1 MKKCVQEHYVFDWLY
16 HIPLTDV
23 LQNFIYNLLWLQKVF
38 QNHNFL
44 WYLHLC
50 LQWKTSTYLELLVF
64 PSNGRQFGFYV
75 GCTNNITTT
84 FFFLSL
90 FQWKELQLLVALYS
104 EYCKILSSLI
114 NTSKPLPNWF
124 LSSLTGSEYP
134 CNKTCPLGKDLS
146 NFVSVIRSMSILP
159 LT

>member
-50 LQWKTSTYLELLVF
+50 LQWKTPTYLELLVF
-64 PSNGRQFGFYV
+64 SLKWTTIRFLWGLYEKH
-75 GCTNNITTT
+75 NNH
-84 FFFLSL
+84 FLFLKFISIKRASIVSY
-90 FQWKELQLLVALYS
+90 FIFRVLQG
-104 EYCKILSSLI
+104 LSSLI

-124 LSSLTGSEYP
+124 LSSLTDAEYP
-134 CNKTCPLGKDLS
+134 CNKTYPLGKDLS
-146 NFVSVIRSMSILP
+146 NFFCVIRSMSILP